1 MALLFLVT
9 CVFIFLYLS
18 LLVIDCFCLCLGF
31 TLTGPDWALLSH
43 YLTKPYFIELDMV
56 PVSAYSLWF
65 QEKVCT
71 KIKLDFGN
79 MFLLVS

>member
-1 MALLFLVT
+1 MHSCSIYCKELTSYSTFGDLGKLLT
-9 CVFIFLYLS
+9 MRIYLK
-18 LLVIDCFCLCLGF
+18 L
-31 TLTGPDWALLSH
+31 
-43 YLTKPYFIELDMV
+43 KPLDMV